1 MVISLW
7 LPIQCF
13 ICFLWTLAQWW
24 KTVSAVSH
32 LHSNLDVYLSKT
44 LAPPSGKI
52 GHQSTTIKPQH
63 KISSSIWVQVK
74 LNRYHHINICH
85 IGLLSKTVFCFSKY
99 KSTNVV
105 QSSPYLN
112 HIIMTNTPTR
122 TKVVREDWSIFTS
135 RGHYNPQISKSA
147 HNFWNTHHHSMI
159 PSDDS
164 LEGAHNV
171 AKPWFDTQKDSHF

>member
-1 MVISLW
+1 MKNKLIIFLLIIILLLWSLAYGCPYNASYAFYELW
-7 LPIQCF
+7 HNDGRQSQQ
-13 ICFLWTLAQWW
+13 FLTYTAI
-24 KTVSAVSH
+24 
-32 LHSNLDVYLSKT
+32 DVYLSKT

-122 TKVVREDWSIFTS
+122 TKVVRED
-135 RGHYNPQISKSA
+135 
-147 HNFWNTHHHSMI
+147 
-159 PSDDS
+159 
-164 LEGAHNV
+164 
-171 AKPWFDTQKDSHF
+171 